1 MWRRRLSWLL
11 ALAILG
17 CSSARPPE
25 QKTAAGQASDQA
37 SPAAGILAPG
47 EPRTPV
53 PVEADDARLG
63 SPTAQVTVIAF
74 LDYSCRETFSHLLA
88 LREKYEA
95 ATLRIVFKHL
105 PLTAHPMALPAAIA
119 GQAVSD
125 EAGADA
131 FFAFSQRLFEHQEEI
146 SYVTLADWAEE
157 VGVPRSVYNEAVSS
171 ELTLQRVSGD
181 AHLGIERGAEGTPFV
196 LVNGRLVGSP
206 TVLTEL
212 VRVIDAERPY
222 LDVPAKDWPTRY
234 AARVQDNAGEALTA
248 ALLADD
254 PLDYRVPVGT
264 SAKLGSAEAPVTL
277 VVFTDYQCPYCKRAD
292 GTLRELL
299 RRHPG
304 ELRLVHK
311 HLPLPFHH
319 AARPAARLA
328 EAIRMSAG
336 DEAFFAVSAELFE
349 RSPKLGREV
358 LVELGRR
365 HGLAE
370 GAVDQAISGQNPD
383 VEKQIALDLELAD
396 DVLAEGTPHS
406 FINGKRIS
414 GARPLEHFE
423 ALFVH
428 EKRRAEARVAEGV
441 GRGAVYADLQSDAVQ
456 PGAPAPIAAAPAI
469 EPRSPTRGPTAAPVT
484 IHVFSDF
491 ECPYCRN
498 AEATLLE
505 LERLYPGQLLVVWHD
520 RPLEFHPQARPA
532 ARAGR
537 EAMRQGGATAFWK
550 LQALLFGLDQEK
562 AAVSRADLIAHAKTL
577 GLDSVAMEK
586 AIDSSSGDVSIDR
599 DIDLATSLGFQ
610 GTPAFL
616 IGRYPLTGARDLR
629 HFERLVGLALAEHFA
644 EQRGGGA
651 PAR

>member
-1 MWRRRLSWLL
+1 
-11 ALAILG
+11 
-17 CSSARPPE
+17 
-25 QKTAAGQASDQA
+25 
-37 SPAAGILAPG
+37 
-47 EPRTPV
+47 V

-63 SPTAQVTVIAF
+63 SPTAQVTVVAF
-74 LDYSCRETFSHLLA
+74 LDYACHGCQEAFSNLLT
-88 LREKYEA
+88 LRQKYDA
-95 ATLRIVFKHL
+95 QALRIVFKHM

-125 EAGADA
+125 EAGSDA
-131 FFAFSQRLFEHQEEI
+131 FFAFSERLFEHQGEI
-146 SYVTLADWAEE
+146 SYVTLADFAEQ

-171 ELTLQRVSGD
+171 EVTLQRVSGD
-181 AHLGIERGAEGTPFV
+181 AHLGIDRGAEATPFV
-196 LVNGRLVGSP
+196 LVNGRLVASA
-206 TVLTEL
+206 TVLSEL

-222 LDVPAKDWPTRY
+222 LDVPAQDWAARY
-234 AARVQDNAGEALTA
+234 AARVEDNAGEALTA
-248 ALLADD
+248 ALLAED

-304 ELRLVHK
+304 ELRVVHK
-311 HLPLPFHH
+311 HLPLPFHQS
-319 AARPAARLA
+319 ARPAARLA
-328 EAIRMSAG
+328 EAVRKKAG
-336 DEAFFAVSAELFE
+336 DEAFFAVSAELFD
-349 RSPKLGREV
+349 RSPKLGRDV

-365 HGLAE
+365 HGLDE
-370 GAVDQAISGQNPD
+370 GAALAAISGHSPEI
-383 VEKQIALDLELAD
+383 EKQIDGDLELGD

-406 FINGKRIS
+406 FISGKRLS
-414 GARPLEHFE
+414 CARPLEHFE
-423 ALFVH
+423 AIFQH

-441 GRGAVYADLQSDAVQ
+441 GRGAVYADLQSTAVQ
-456 PGAPAPIAAAPAI
+456 PGAPVPMATVPAI
-469 EPRSPTRGPTAAPVT
+469 EPRSPTRGPAAAPVT

-505 LERLYPGQLLVVWHD
+505 LERLHPGQLLVAWHD

-537 EAMRQGGATAFWK
+537 EAMRQGGAPAFWK

-562 AAVSRADLIAHAKTL
+562 AAVSRADLLAHAKTL
-577 GLDSVAMEK
+577 GLDAAAMER
-586 AIDSSSGDVSIDR
+586 AIDSDSGDASIDR

-629 HFERLVGLALAEHFA
+629 HFERLVGLALAEQAVA
-644 EQRGGGA
+644 EQALAEPSAKQGGRA
-651 PAR
+651 PTPARVTPAR